1 MDDQIRKTFYLP
13 EDESIE
19 DNEHLKTYRDNMIN
33 NKDYI
38 NYMFDQIRRE
48 KLTEVYNKKVKFTE
62 KKIDSEE
69 FMKLNK

>member
-1 MDDQIRKTFYLP
+1 
-13 EDESIE
+13 
-19 DNEHLKTYRDNMIN
+19 MIN

>member
-1 MDDQIRKTFYLP
+1 LP

-19 DNEHLKTYRDNMIN
+19 ENEHLKSYRDNMLN

-48 KLTEVYNKKVKFTE
+48 KLTEIYRKKVKFTE
-62 KKIDSEE
+62 KKIDSEK